1 MSPKSALQTTSRGAF
16 ESDNLLLA
24 MSDEG
29 EAADKGRSEA
39 LTDKSRS
46 DLPVDLLKEREAFVR
61 SFLRKGVEYTELL
74 LRENQ
79 DIRRELSILRAE
91 NARLRAQVASDDAI
105 RELLRTIEGLEA
117 ERNVLVERSMELEQ
131 SRQKTDE
138 RQAEIEQ
145 EVNDLANLYIA
156 AVQLHA
162 GLSVRRVVR
171 HVRDMCGQLVGA
183 LGFAIYIVDEGKEL
197 AHPIASEAI
206 EGVVLEPIPLGQGPI
221 GDACMTGIP
230 RIREARGQALASG
243 SLSDPVA
250 IIPMMVDGLP
260 IGAVVIL
267 SMLGQK
273 DAWASVDRELFQL
286 IGNQAGVALI
296 AANLYSPAMGPYQAL
311 RGLREKL

>member
-1 MSPKSALQTTSRGAF
+1 MSDHDPPESSSRPGGV
-16 ESDNLLLA
+16 SGNLHHA
-24 MSDEG
+24 MSDDS
-29 EAADKGRSEA
+29 EAADK
-39 LTDKSRS
+39 SRGS
-46 DLPVDLLKEREAFVR
+46 DLPVNLLKEREAFVR

-79 DIRRELSILRAE
+79 DIRRELSGLRAE

-105 RELLRTIEGLEA
+105 RELLRTIEGPESEHNA
-117 ERNVLVERSMELEQ
+117 LVERSMELEH
-131 SRQKTDE
+131 SRRRNDE

-162 GLSVRRVVR
+162 SLSVRRVVR

-197 AHPIASEAI
+197 AHPIAAEAL
-206 EGVVLEPIPLGQGPI
+206 EGTVLEPIPLGQGPI

-230 RIREARGQALASG
+230 RIREASGEALTNG
-243 SLSDPVA
+243 TLTDPVA
-250 IIPMMVDGLP
+250 IIPMTVDGQP

-273 DAWASVDRELFQL
+273 EAWASVDRELFQL

-296 AANLYSPAMGPYQAL
+296 AANLYSPSMGPYHAL

>member
-1 MSPKSALQTTSRGAF
+1 VSSRG
-16 ESDNLLLA
+16 
-24 MSDEG
+24 
-29 EAADKGRSEA
+29 
-39 LTDKSRS
+39 
-46 DLPVDLLKEREAFVR
+46 
-61 SFLRKGVEYTELL
+61 
-74 LRENQ
+74 
-79 DIRRELSILRAE
+79 LRAE

-105 RELLRTIEGLEA
+105 RELLRTIEGLES
-117 ERNVLVERSMELEQ
+117 ERNALVERSMELEH
-131 SRQKTDE
+131 SRRRNDE

-162 GLSVRRVVR
+162 SLSVRRVVR

-197 AHPIASEAI
+197 AHPIAAEAL
-206 EGVVLEPIPLGQGPI
+206 EGTVLEPIPLGQGPI

-230 RIREARGQALASG
+230 RIREASGEALTNG
-243 SLSDPVA
+243 TLTDPVA
-250 IIPMMVDGLP
+250 IIPMTVDGQP

-273 DAWASVDRELFQL
+273 EAWASVDRELFQL

-296 AANLYSPAMGPYQAL
+296 AANLYSPSMGPYHAL

>member
-1 MSPKSALQTTSRGAF
+1 MSNRDAPESSSRAPRVSGNLQHS
-16 ESDNLLLA
+16 

-29 EAADKGRSEA
+29 EAADK
-39 LTDKSRS
+39 SRGS
-46 DLPVDLLKEREAFVR
+46 DLPVNLLKEREAFVR

-79 DIRRELSILRAE
+79 DIRRELSLLRAE

-117 ERNVLVERSMELEQ
+117 ERNQLVERSMHLEQ
-131 SRQKTDE
+131 SRQRIDE

-197 AHPIASEAI
+197 AHPIAAEAI
-206 EGVVLEPIPLGQGPI
+206 DDIELSPIPLGSGPI

-230 RIREARGQALASG
+230 RIREARGEALANG
-243 SLSDPVA
+243 TLADPVA
-250 IIPMMVDGLP
+250 IIPMMVDGQP

-296 AANLYSPAMGPYQAL
+296 AANLYSPSMGPYFAL

>member
-1 MSPKSALQTTSRGAF
+1 
-16 ESDNLLLA
+16 
-24 MSDEG
+24 MSDDS
-29 EAADKGRSEA
+29 EAADK
-39 LTDKSRS
+39 SRGS
-46 DLPVDLLKEREAFVR
+46 DLPVNLLKEREAFVR

-79 DIRRELSILRAE
+79 DIRRELSGLRAE

-105 RELLRTIEGLEA
+105 RELLRTIEGLES
-117 ERNVLVERSMELEQ
+117 ERNALVERSMELEH
-131 SRQKTDE
+131 SRRRNDE

-162 GLSVRRVVR
+162 SLSVRRVVR

-197 AHPIASEAI
+197 AHPIAAEAL
-206 EGVVLEPIPLGQGPI
+206 EGTVLEPIPLGQGPI

-230 RIREARGQALASG
+230 RIREASGEALTNG
-243 SLSDPVA
+243 TLTDPVA
-250 IIPMMVDGLP
+250 IIPMTVDGQP

-273 DAWASVDRELFQL
+273 EAWASVDRELFQL

-296 AANLYSPAMGPYQAL
+296 AANLYSPSMGPYHAL